1 MKIVKHSLI
10 RDSENKN
17 ILVKEQE
24 SEYPFANRLD
34 NPQVIASAMRD
45 IFKLHM
51 QAEEYVYLIV
61 LNTKFVP
68 ISFFELS
75 HGTIDASLIGIRE
88 LMTRVLLCC
97 GSKIILVHNHI
108 SEECEPSKE
117 DIKVTERIKK
127 ACEIMDI
134 ELCDHIIVGKYGYYS
149 FAESE
154 GNNDEKT

>member
-1 MKIVKHSLI
+1 MKIVKHSLM
-10 RDSENKN
+10 RDGENKN

-24 SEYPFANRLD
+24 SEYPFVNRLD

-75 HGTIDASLIGIRE
+75 HGTIDASIIGIRE

-149 FAESE
+149 FVESE
-154 GNNDEKT
+154 RNNDEK